1 MLQSIFVFVAKVPS
15 FGGNMVFFSG
25 TTQCFKSS
33 VARVRTIKRDEECES
48 TVLS

>member
-1 MLQSIFVFVAKVPS
+1 
-15 FGGNMVFFSG
+15 MVFFSG